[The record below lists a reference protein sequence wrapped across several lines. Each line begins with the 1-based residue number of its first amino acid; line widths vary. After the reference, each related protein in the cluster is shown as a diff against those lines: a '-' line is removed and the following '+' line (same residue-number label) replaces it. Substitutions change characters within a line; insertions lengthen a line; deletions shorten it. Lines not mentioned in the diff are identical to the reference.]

1 MKRFE
6 KIKKLEKD
14 IDILLKLMFVC
25 NLIQFL
31 LITTPFF
38 SLGFMVWL
46 VIFVI
51 RIIINDKISV
61 LLRKEHEE
69 LLFEMFNKM
78 SDENDEENIF
88 ND

>member
-6 KIKKLEKD
+6 KIKKLEKVSD
-14 IDILLKLMFVC
+14 VLLTLMFVC

-88 ND
+88 KG

>member
-6 KIKKLEKD
+6 KIKKLEKVSD
-14 IDILLKLMFVC
+14 VLLTLMFVC

>member
-6 KIKKLEKD
+6 KIKKLEKVSD
-14 IDILLKLMFVC
+14 VLLKLMFVC